1 MALSEH
7 LARHNLADLF
17 LDTNPCNAHT
27 TASDALWAGLP
38 ILTNPGEAFASRVA
52 ASLLTVMGLAEL
64 IAANEIEYEML
75 AIKLARSAEQLT
87 MIKGKLLAELGN
99 TPLFESQK
107 FVKNLENI
115 YIELVEKHKLPQTMA
130 SA

>member
-1 MALSEH
+1 
-7 LARHNLADLF
+7 
-17 LDTNPCNAHT
+17 
-27 TASDALWAGLP
+27 
-38 ILTNPGEAFASRVA
+38 VA
-52 ASLLTVMGLAEL
+52 ASLLTVMGLSEL